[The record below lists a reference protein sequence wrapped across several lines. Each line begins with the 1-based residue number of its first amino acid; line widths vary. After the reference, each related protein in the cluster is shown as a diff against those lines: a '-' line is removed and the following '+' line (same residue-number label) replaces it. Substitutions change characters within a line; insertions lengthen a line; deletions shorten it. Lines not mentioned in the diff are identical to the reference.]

1 MENNRDEMTLPG
13 IVRRSAH
20 DFKDR
25 PALIA
30 KGPQGD
36 RVITF
41 AELRIQVESLARGL
55 IAHGFKEGSKCAILG
70 PNSPEWAIA
79 FMAISWAGGACVPI
93 DTQLSKKEILHL
105 ISDAE
110 ADTVFADP
118 EFLDCLLDITGNF
131 PKSGLVIALTLDN
144 KEIPRDGIP
153 FEELIREGQEAPG
166 ALPQRVPEDPA
177 AIIYTSGTTGSPKGV
192 ILTHANIVSD
202 ISACYQVLKCKQ
214 EHFLSILPLH
224 HSFELTVGLF
234 LPVYSGS
241 SITFVQDQMC
251 GSILEELRSSR
262 ASVILGCPLIFQRML
277 KEVHE
282 AIQGEP
288 AVQKATHILL
298 KAVKVGEKFGI
309 SGLADFFFKD
319 VRKAVGIDSLR
330 FMLACGSPVNPKIP
344 REFRWLG
351 IKMLQ
356 GYGLSE
362 AGPALTFNP
371 VDRPVDES
379 IGKTLSGVE
388 VRIIGPDSTGVG
400 ELAFKGPMI
409 MKGYHRAPEATREV
423 LDSEGWLKTGDLG
436 YQDEKGY
443 LYLLGRAGNIIRT
456 SQGDNIYPEEI
467 ETEINLRPFVRE
479 SLVYGYQK
487 GNGKEVRAAIVP
499 DYEAI
504 EEHSLG
510 RQLSDEYVHRL
521 ISRMLK
527 KANKTLPP
535 FKKVGS
541 FTLLDKELPRNSAG
555 KIMRRVFME
564 LPPAE

>member
-1 MENNRDEMTLPG
+1 MTLPG
-13 IVRRSAH
+13 MVRRSAY

-41 AELRIQVESLARGL
+41 TELGIMVESMARGL
-55 IAHGFKEGSKCAILG
+55 IACGLKENAKCAILG

-79 FMAISWAGGACVPI
+79 CMAISSAGGVCVPI
-93 DTQLSKKEILHL
+93 DTQLTKKEILHL

-110 ADTVFADP
+110 VDTAFAAP
-118 EFLDCLLDITGNF
+118 EFLDCLLDITGDF
-131 PKSGLVIALTLDN
+131 AKPRQVIALTLDN
-144 KEIPRDGIP
+144 KEITGDGIP
-153 FEELIREGQEAPG
+153 FGGLISKGQEAPG

-202 ISACYQVLKCKQ
+202 ITACYQVLKCKQ

-234 LPVYSGS
+234 LPIYSGS
-241 SITFVQDQMC
+241 SITFVRNQRS
-251 GSILEELRSSR
+251 GGILEELRSSR
-262 ASVILGCPLIFQRML
+262 ATVILGCPFMFQRML
-277 KEVHE
+277 KEVNG
-282 AIQGEP
+282 AIQGVP
-288 AVQKATHILL
+288 AVEKATHILL

-309 SGLADFFFKD
+309 NGLAEFFFND

-330 FMLACGSPVNPKIP
+330 FLLVCGSPVTPKIP

-356 GYGLSE
+356 CYGLSE
-362 AGPALTFNP
+362 AGPVLTFNP
-371 VDRPVDES
+371 VDKPVDKS
-379 IGKTLSGVE
+379 LGKPLSGVE

-409 MKGYHRAPEATREV
+409 MKGYHRASGATREV

-443 LYLLGRAGNIIRT
+443 LYLLGRAGNLIVTPAGEYIC
-456 SQGDNIYPEEI
+456 PEEI
-467 ETEINLRPFVRE
+467 ETAINLRPFIRE
-479 SLVYGYQK
+479 SLVYGCQK
-487 GNGKEVRAAIVP
+487 GDGEEVRAAILP

-504 EEHSLG
+504 GEHSPG
-510 RQLSDEYVHRL
+510 RQMSDEYVHRL
-521 ISRMLK
+521 ISGMVK

-555 KIMRRVFME
+555 KVMRRVFME
-564 LPPAE
+564 LPRAE